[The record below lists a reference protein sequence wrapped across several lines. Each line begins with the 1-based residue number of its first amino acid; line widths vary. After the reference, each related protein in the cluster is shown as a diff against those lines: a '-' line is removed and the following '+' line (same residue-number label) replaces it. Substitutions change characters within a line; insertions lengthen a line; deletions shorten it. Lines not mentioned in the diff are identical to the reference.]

1 MTHDNV
7 TDIEKRLRNF
17 ALNTLALIPDK
28 LQQYPKTDP
37 DLIIKGFSHQ
47 CDLLTEAADTIA
59 TLRKQLENAREAL
72 AIRDKSTEPCPAD
85 KHHLG
90 DKRCPKCGSSSV
102 GPCWLK
108 VSADSTFVDSAREA
122 LKGQP
127 C

>member
-1 MTHDNV
+1 MTTHDNV
-7 TDIEKRLRNF
+7 TDIVEALHRHAFDDCGGF
-17 ALNTLALIPDK
+17 AG
-28 LQQYPKTDP
+28 
-37 DLIIKGFSHQ
+37 IIDNHVA
-47 CDLLTEAADTIA
+47 TEAADTIA

-85 KHHLG
+85 KRHLG
-90 DKRCPKCGSSSV
+90 DKLCPKCGSSSA

>member
-59 TLRKQLENAREAL
+59 TLRKQLENAREVIIEANNSLYGSQGYFLSLNGGPPNKYHL
-72 AIRDKSTEPCPAD
+72 AEGIEELKSYVRLAN
-85 KHHLG
+85 
-90 DKRCPKCGSSSV
+90 
-102 GPCWLK
+102 
-108 VSADSTFVDSAREA
+108 REA

>member
-59 TLRKQLENAREAL
+59 TLRKQLENAREVIIEANNSLYGSQGYFLSLNGGPPNKYHL
-72 AIRDKSTEPCPAD
+72 AEGIEELKSYVRLANR
-85 KHHLG
+85 KASH
-90 DKRCPKCGSSSV
+90 V
-102 GPCWLK
+102 NQ
-108 VSADSTFVDSAREA
+108 AR
-122 LKGQP
+122 
-127 C
+127 

>member
-7 TDIEKRLRNF
+7 TDIEKRLLDVCVDWDGTQMNDAEEPRTWLTVGEIRM
-17 ALNTLALIPDK
+17 AAHTIEA
-28 LQQYPKTDP
+28 QQA
-37 DLIIKGFSHQ
+37 DL
-47 CDLLTEAADTIA
+47 A